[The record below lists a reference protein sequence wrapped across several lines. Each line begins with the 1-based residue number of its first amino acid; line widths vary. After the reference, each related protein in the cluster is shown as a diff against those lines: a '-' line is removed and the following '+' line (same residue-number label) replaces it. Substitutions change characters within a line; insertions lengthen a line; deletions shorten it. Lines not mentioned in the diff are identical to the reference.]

1 MTLTMGDTALELGS
15 AQLGELR
22 DSTAAK
28 HDFATLRSRLAEDGY
43 LLLRGLHEPDEVRA
57 ARRMLLENLAQNGQL
72 DADAPLDDG
81 RAAPGARGAFIGGR
95 KSVSH
100 HPAFLAVVE
109 SPRLMA
115 WFSDLF
121 DGPSLTFDY
130 KWVRAVGPGGNTNA
144 HFDVVYMGRGTR
156 ELLTCWTPLGDVDYT
171 TGPLAILGDSP
182 RLDRVRE
189 TYGELDVDRDQAEGH
204 FSRDPLELVESFG
217 GRWLTTEFRM
227 GDALVFGMYTMHGS
241 LNNQSDRFRLSCDT
255 RYQRADQP
263 VDERWVGEEPLAHYN
278 WHAGD
283 SLKSMAEL
291 RSQWGV

>member
-1 MTLTMGDTALELGS
+1 MTLTMGGAELELGG
-15 AQLGELR
+15 ARLGELR

-28 HDFATLRSRLAEDGY
+28 HDFESLRTRLADDGY
-43 LLLRGLHEPDEVRA
+43 ILIRGLHDADEVKA
-57 ARRMLLENLAQNGQL
+57 ARRMLLENLQRNGQL
-72 DADAPLDDG
+72 DPGAPLDEA
-81 RAAPGARGAFIGGR
+81 RAAAGARGAFIGGR
-95 KSVSH
+95 KAISH
-100 HPAFLAVVE
+100 HPAFLSVVE

-121 DGPSLTFDY
+121 GSPSLTFDY
-130 KWVRAVGPGGNTNA
+130 KWIRAVGPGANTNA

-156 ELLTCWTPLGDVDYT
+156 QLLTCWTPLGDVDYT

-182 RLDRVRE
+182 RLDKVRE

-204 FSRDPLELVESFG
+204 FSRDPLELVEQFG

-263 VDERWVGEEPLAHYN
+263 VDERWVGDEPKAHYN

-283 SLKSMAEL
+283 SLKPMDEL
-291 RSQWGV
+291 RRQWGV